1 MSGKLVENIGG
12 GLVVVQTDKRTAAEI
27 AQQEYT
33 APGPARVVVG
43 TGGKHLR
50 WPDGHETGPIG
61 GEALRNALKLGAVV
75 IGQEPVQFAY
85 GPSQAEQHGQSVA
98 AMNSA
103 IEAGAKN

>member
-43 TGGKHLR
+43 TGGKLLR

-75 IGQEPVQFAY
+75 IGEEPQTNEAAAGLDAY
-85 GPSQAEQHGQSVA
+85 HA
-98 AMNSA
+98 ATPRHF
-103 IEAGAKN
+103 